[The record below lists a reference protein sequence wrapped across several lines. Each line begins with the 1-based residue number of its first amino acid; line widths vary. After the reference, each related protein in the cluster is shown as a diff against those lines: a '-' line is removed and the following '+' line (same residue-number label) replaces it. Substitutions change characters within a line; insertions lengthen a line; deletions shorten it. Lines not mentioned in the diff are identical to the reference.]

1 MKFKLA
7 LLIFFCS
14 FYLASQEKV
23 SVSYS
28 NTPLSEVIS
37 DIETKFDIR
46 LSFNPQLT
54 SNQYVTYQNI
64 SVSLLELFIEIEGQT
79 SIQFDKANDRFYL
92 IKRQA
97 ELNLSNTQEL
107 DEVVIKEY
115 ITSGV
120 KENLNGSISI
130 SPKEL
135 GILPGLTEPD
145 VLQSI
150 QLIPGVQSPTET
162 ASGLYIRGGTPDQN
176 LILWDG
182 IKMYQS
188 GHFFGTFSVFNPYIT
203 EDIKLFKRA
212 TNAEYGNR
220 ISGVVDITS
229 DNKITDSLHGGFGF
243 NMTHFDANLK
253 IPVSK
258 KFSLLVSTRRSFT
271 DIFNTLTFR
280 NLSERVFQDTKISE
294 GNKVFEDDEVTTTK
308 DLFYFS
314 DFTVKAII
322 KPSDNDQI
330 TISNLFT
337 KNKLDY
343 GFLIEEYEEA
353 SQDKLD
359 IENFGTSILWNH
371 NYSENFYHSLSSYF
385 SKYDLEYVG
394 SNSITDEFSNEL
406 KKLNG
411 IDDFGL
417 SFDTDW
423 KINTT
428 SEIGI
433 GYQFSTNKVDYTLS
447 FKDSESPE
455 DDFTEIN
462 SEINNIHAF
471 YGSYQLK
478 KENKWLLNLG
488 VRSNYISILD
498 KIFIEPRLLFEAQLH
513 NNLRFKSSLERLH
526 QSVSQVVEFNTQEFG
541 LENQI
546 WVLSNGVNAP
556 LLKSTQITAGFVYNK
571 NGWNIDIEGYYKN
584 IGGLT
589 SFTIGFNNADELFSQ
604 GESKVLGLDL
614 LLKKKINNYRTWLS
628 YSLTNNEFTFNDIN
642 DGEPFPG
649 NFDIKHY
656 LTWAHTYEWN
666 KFHVSLGWNLR
677 SGTPY
682 TKALGVV
689 ETDDGYEIEYDKIN
703 SDRLPFYQR
712 LDISGTY
719 KFNISESER
728 WKGKLGF
735 SLINVFDR
743 KNTLSRTYEK
753 RQSTTDNT
761 EILREINKTSLGI
774 TPNLVFRIEF

>member
-1 MKFKLA
+1 MKFKLT
-7 LLIFFCS
+7 LLIFFSCL
-14 FYLASQEKV
+14 YLSSQERA
-23 SVSYS
+23 SVNYS
-28 NTPLSEVIS
+28 NTPLSEVIT
-37 DIETKFDIR
+37 DIEDKFDIR
-46 LSFNPQLT
+46 LSYNPQL
-54 SNQYVTYQNI
+54 I
-64 SVSLLELFIEIEGQT
+64 SDQFVSLQNNDISLPELFVEIEGQT
-79 SIQFDKANDRFYL
+79 TIRFDKANERFYL

-97 ELNLSNTQEL
+97 KLNLTDTQEL
-107 DEVVIKEY
+107 EEVVIKEY

-120 KENLNGSISI
+120 KENFDGSVSI

-188 GHFFGTFSVFNPYIT
+188 GHFFGTFSAFNPYIT

-229 DNKITDSLHGGFGF
+229 DNKIADDLHGSFGF

-258 KFSLLVSTRRSFT
+258 KFSLLLSSRRSFT
-271 DIFNTLTFR
+271 DIFNTVTFK
-280 NLSERVFQDTKISE
+280 NLSKRVFQDTKISE

-322 KPSDNDQI
+322 KPSEKDQI

-343 GFLIEEYEEA
+343 GFLIEEYDEA

-359 IENFGTSILWNH
+359 IINFGSSVLWNH
-371 NYSENFYHSLSSYF
+371 NYNEKFSHSLSTYYSE
-385 SKYDLEYVG
+385 YDLEYIG

-411 IDDFGL
+411 IKDFGV

-423 KINTT
+423 QLSTL
-428 SEIGI
+428 SGI
-433 GYQFSTNKVDYTLS
+433 GLGYQLSSNKVDYTLG
-447 FKDSESPE
+447 FRDSESPE
-455 DDFTEIN
+455 DDFIETN
-462 SEINNIHAF
+462 SETNNIHAV
-471 YGSYQLK
+471 YGNYQLK
-478 KENKWLLNLG
+478 KESKWLINFGLRG
-488 VRSNYISILD
+488 NYLSILS
-498 KIFIEPRLLFEAQLH
+498 KIYVEPRLQFEIQMH
-513 NNLRFKSSLERLH
+513 NNLRFKTSLERLH
-526 QSVSQVVEFNTQEFG
+526 QAVSQVVEFNTEEFG

-546 WVLSNGVNAP
+546 WALSNGEDIP
-556 LLKSTQITAGFVYNK
+556 LLKSTQITTGFVFNK
-571 NGWNIDIEGYYKN
+571 SGWNLDIEGYYKK
-584 IGGLT
+584 IEGLT
-589 SFTIGFNNADELFSQ
+589 SFTIGFDNTDELFSE
-604 GESKVLGLDL
+604 GESRVLGLDI
-614 LLKKKINNYRTWLS
+614 LLKRKIENYRTWLS
-628 YSLTNNEFTFNDIN
+628 YSLTNNEFTFNDLN
-642 DGEPFPG
+642 NGEPFPG
-649 NFDIKHY
+649 NFDIRHY
-656 LTWAHTYEWN
+656 LTWAHTYQWDR
-666 KFHVSLGWNLR
+666 FHVSLGWNLR

-682 TKALGVV
+682 TKALRVV
-689 ETDDGYEIEYDKIN
+689 ETNDGYVIEYDDIN
-703 SDRLPFYQR
+703 SSRLPTYQR

-719 KFNISESER
+719 KFNISENER
-728 WKGKLGF
+728 WKGKIGF
-735 SLINVFDR
+735 SLINLFDR

-761 EILREINKTSLGI
+761 EVLREINKTSLGI
-774 TPNLVFRIEF
+774 TPNLLFRVEF